1 MSPVSPDHPCGAASA
16 DLRYQ
21 ALFEQAPLSIQILA
35 PGGRTLRV
43 NQAWQTLWQIHAGT
57 ALYDFVFSDAYNVLT
72 DPQLLASGIAP
83 LLQRAF
89 DGEAVTIPAA
99 RYDVAA
105 LGSGGP
111 ARWVTARAHPI
122 RDAAGKVL
130 EVMLM
135 HEDITARVEQ
145 ENALR
150 LREERF
156 RSLVM
161 ATSHIVWTCTAE
173 GQVLEDSPSWRAYT
187 GQHYA
192 QWRNAGW
199 LDAIH
204 PDDRA
209 AAEATW
215 REAVRTGTMYEMR
228 YRLRTGDGSYR
239 WTAVKGVPIL
249 AADGAIR
256 EWMGANTDIHDRVM
270 AELALA
276 ERDRRKDHFL
286 AMLAHELRNPLAPIT
301 SAAQLL
307 QLRPADAQQVLR
319 SGRIIERQAGHLTAL
334 VDSLLD
340 VSRVTHGLIE
350 LKRARLDPMTVV
362 ASAVEQMQPVIDA
375 QRHSLVIDGDA
386 GATLVDGDAVR
397 LTQVLVN
404 LLHNAVKYTAAG
416 GSITLAIASTESTL
430 TISVRDNGAG
440 IDALL
445 LPHVFDLFTQGD
457 RSHDRVHGGLGVGL
471 ALVREIVALHG
482 GQVRAQSDGP
492 GQGSCFTIV
501 LPAVA

>member
-1 MSPVSPDHPCGAASA
+1 MSPVSPDHPCGAANA

-135 HEDITARVEQ
+135 HED
-145 ENALR
+145 
-150 LREERF
+150 
-156 RSLVM
+156 
-161 ATSHIVWTCTAE
+161 
-173 GQVLEDSPSWRAYT
+173 
-187 GQHYA
+187 
-192 QWRNAGW
+192 
-199 LDAIH
+199 
-204 PDDRA
+204 
-209 AAEATW
+209 
-215 REAVRTGTMYEMR
+215 
-228 YRLRTGDGSYR
+228 
-239 WTAVKGVPIL
+239 
-249 AADGAIR
+249 GAIR

-301 SAAQLL
+301 SAAQL
-307 QLRPADAQQVLR
+307 PA
-319 SGRIIERQAGHLTAL
+319 
-334 VDSLLD
+334 
-340 VSRVTHGLIE
+340 
-350 LKRARLDPMTVV
+350 
-362 ASAVEQMQPVIDA
+362 
-375 QRHSLVIDGDA
+375 
-386 GATLVDGDAVR
+386 
-397 LTQVLVN
+397 
-404 LLHNAVKYTAAG
+404 AA
-416 GSITLAIASTESTL
+416 
-430 TISVRDNGAG
+430 
-440 IDALL
+440 
-445 LPHVFDLFTQGD
+445 
-457 RSHDRVHGGLGVGL
+457 
-471 ALVREIVALHG
+471 
-482 GQVRAQSDGP
+482 
-492 GQGSCFTIV
+492 
-501 LPAVA
+501 